1 DASGRVVASSA
12 SADPMNNDL
21 SLRINSP
28 LPLSTYYVKIE
39 GATSSV
45 FSVGSYHLEVK
56 ALPLV
61 STTTN
66 QLSTTVSTVT
76 TPLLNNDLDTNDSF
90 LTASLLPALTQ
101 VSTRFDY
108 GFTGSIS
115 DSWDVDY
122 YRVHAPQN
130 TSGAETV
137 MSVMVWGIDNNGLV
151 PRASV
156 YDSNYQPVNAEVLV
170 NADGNFIV
178 QVRNATPGAD
188 YYVKVEAA
196 NNNGPNNTGNYFLGV
211 DFSSTAVQLNTYA
224 DSTL

>member
-1 DASGRVVASSA
+1 KDFFRFQAPLNVGAMTINLKTAGLSLLTAKLTVLDASGRVVASCA
-12 SADPMNNDL
+12 SADRMNNDL

-76 TPLLNNDLDTNDSF
+76 TPLLNNDLHTNDSF

-115 DSWDVDY
+115 DSWDVD
-122 YRVHAPQN
+122 
-130 TSGAETV
+130 
-137 MSVMVWGIDNNGLV
+137 
-151 PRASV
+151 
-156 YDSNYQPVNAEVLV
+156 
-170 NADGNFIV
+170 
-178 QVRNATPGAD
+178 
-188 YYVKVEAA
+188 
-196 NNNGPNNTGNYFLGV
+196 
-211 DFSSTAVQLNTYA
+211 
-224 DSTL
+224 